1 MKVTMTSNIIH
12 HLKARYH
19 AREVD
24 LEQCEPYLRNGQ
36 TVLFGLR
43 LPDKKSNYHLLTTG
57 DLRSLSKADRD
68 HCIRTSQSPFDNLLL
83 IVYRNC
89 DDTISF
95 KLINGMA
102 SKLVE
107 EMVLLCE
114 HSEFFRGLDG

>member
-1 MKVTMTSNIIH
+1 MTSDIIH
-12 HLKARYH
+12 YLKARYH
-19 AREVD
+19 ARDID
-24 LEQCEPYLRNGQ
+24 LEQCKPYLRDGQ

-43 LPDKKSNYHLLTTG
+43 LPDEKSNYHLLTTG
-57 DLRSLSKADRD
+57 DLRSLSKATRE
-68 HCIRTSQSPFDNLLL
+68 HCISIGRSPFDNLIL
-83 IVYRNC
+83 IVYRGC

-114 HSEFFRGLDG
+114 HPEFFQNLDG